1 MSVCTELLRLVH
13 EMKKL
18 LEKELS
24 SKPSSWSANAYK
36 KPNPTGKEEH
46 ITADQIEEI
55 AFLCSAHGHLLENML
70 NALQLKGL
78 EYMPRA
84 DYRKNIERL
93 RKIIRATREVTPP
106 IDG

>member
-1 MSVCTELLRLVH
+1 MKNLLD
-13 EMKKL
+13 
-18 LEKELS
+18 KELS
-24 SKPSSWSANAYK
+24 SSTSGSTKVYIKPK
-36 KPNPTGKEEH
+36 PTGKDEH

-55 AFLCSAHGHLLENML
+55 VFLCTSHSHLLENML
-70 NALQLKGL
+70 NALRLKGL